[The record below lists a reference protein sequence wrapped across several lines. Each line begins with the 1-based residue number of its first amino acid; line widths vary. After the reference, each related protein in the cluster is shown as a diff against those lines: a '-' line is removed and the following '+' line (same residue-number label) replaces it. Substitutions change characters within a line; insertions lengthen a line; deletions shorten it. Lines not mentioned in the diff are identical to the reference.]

1 MIRKLTICALLVAQV
16 STAVPASAAELTDGR
31 TQQAGAFAGF
41 RLRLALDGD
50 ARRRPLRAGLAVAPT
65 IHSQSLRGET
75 RTRIGEGLELG
86 IVGDGPVRVSL
97 AGTPVSRLVQG
108 PAQGDGRRVRASTGE
123 WIAIGAG
130 AVVVV
135 LGVAYL
141 GFMEWIDCDA
151 DDECS

>member
-1 MIRKLTICALLVAQV
+1 MRKLTIAALLAAQ
-16 STAVPASAAELTDGR
+16 ALSAAQPAFAADLTDGR
-31 TQQAGAFAGF
+31 TQQVGAFAGV
-41 RLRLALDGD
+41 RLRVALDGSAD
-50 ARRRPLRAGLAVAPT
+50 QRQLRAGLAVAPT
-65 IHSQSLRGET
+65 MHSQSLRGPS
-75 RTRIGEGLELG
+75 RTVVGEGLELG
-86 IVGDGPVRVSL
+86 IRGNEPVRLSL
-97 AGTPVSRLVQG
+97 GGVPVSRLVEG
-108 PAQGDGRRVRASTGE
+108 PVRPGERRLGASTGE